1 MVLQKL
7 FGKTN
12 HKIGNAKDVLDRVDK
27 IFKIVV
33 PTKIAHFEDILK
45 TLLNQFQAILDVNCW
60 RNYISVWK
68 IFYLDHICKFQQ

>member
-1 MVLQKL
+1 MVFQKL

-33 PTKIAHFEDILK
+33 PKIVQLK
-45 TLLNQFQAILDVNCW
+45 TF
-60 RNYISVWK
+60 
-68 IFYLDHICKFQQ
+68 